1 MNSKMVKNHN
11 YLITLKILI
20 SFRVFKVL
28 FLMIISSLLANYK
41 DEVSKKREIGKS
53 TQKKI
58 LWVILW
64 KAFQI
69 LSTNDN

>member
-11 YLITLKILI
+11 YLVTLKILI
-20 SFRVFKVL
+20 LFRVFKVL
-28 FLMIISSLLANYK
+28 FLMIISSLLANYR

>member
-28 FLMIISSLLANYK
+28 FLMIISSLLANYR

-53 TQKKI
+53 TQKNLVSDPLKSFSNPFD
-58 LWVILW
+58 
-64 KAFQI
+64 K
-69 LSTNDN
+69 

>member
-20 SFRVFKVL
+20 LFRVFKVL
-28 FLMIISSLLANYK
+28 SLMIISSLLANYK